1 MDGENV
7 LVTGANGHI
16 GFALSKALVE
26 RGYNVRASVRDKTDP
41 NLVSHLSS
49 LDVEIVE
56 LDLMQPETIEAAMNG
71 IEGLFQVA
79 AVYKSWARD
88 PEEEIIN
95 PSIIGGINALK
106 AARNANVK
114 KVIFTSS
121 TAAVGRSGPGGRA
134 LTEADWNSASKHP
147 YSYAKTEAER
157 RACNLVALL
166 GFFILG
172 MLLAGMAF
180 KMQQGEITGDEEM
193 NERDRQR
200 LESVERRMEGLA
212 EREELLEVSAYD
224 ASRAATKLEEHIS
237 AFNEVL
243 VRAQEIAAEEKLQEL
258 EAAEAARE
266 KEEQQVQLDLE
277 DPDIE
282 MVAER
287 FHDSLGRL
295 VKARDELSKIEEQL
309 AHILKMER
317 DEQLEKL
324 TSMTEDYE
332 STKRKIDA
340 LQSTKE
346 ARDAA
351 AEESSIMNMLSAA
364 ASGAGATDFG
374 GFEDFG
380 DSDEYEVEIY
390 EDEDGSFY
398 YIDPD
403 TGEETPCDE
412 DGNAL

>member
-157 RACNLVALL
+157 RAWDYAKAVDMNVVVINPTAVIGPYFHRHTPSTLLFDKILKGELKSLPPQTFGYVDVRDVALGHIL
-166 GFFILG
+166 AYENENAEGRHILCTQCVNGFELMDLIE
-172 MLLAGMAF
+172 
-180 KMQQGEITGDEEM
+180 EIDPELKVPRKIEPM
-193 NERDRQR
+193 WKIRLFAR
-200 LESVERRMEGLA
+200 LEATRAIFGHTPRITPQTVKEYMGKITN
-212 EREELLEVSAYD
+212 YD
-224 ASRAATKLEEHIS
+224 SS
-237 AFNEVL
+237 
-243 VRAQEIAAEEKLQEL
+243 
-258 EAAEAARE
+258 
-266 KEEQQVQLDLE
+266 
-277 DPDIE
+277 
-282 MVAER
+282 
-287 FHDSLGRL
+287 
-295 VKARDELSKIEEQL
+295 KARGVLGWNPMDLKDSIRDTINWIRQNLS
-309 AHILKMER
+309 
-317 DEQLEKL
+317 
-324 TSMTEDYE
+324 
-332 STKRKIDA
+332 
-340 LQSTKE
+340 
-346 ARDAA
+346 
-351 AEESSIMNMLSAA
+351 
-364 ASGAGATDFG
+364 
-374 GFEDFG
+374 
-380 DSDEYEVEIY
+380 
-390 EDEDGSFY
+390 
-398 YIDPD
+398 
-403 TGEETPCDE
+403 
-412 DGNAL
+412 

>member
-71 IEGLFQVA
+71 IKGLFQVA

-157 RACNLVALL
+157 RAW
-166 GFFILG
+166 
-172 MLLAGMAF
+172 
-180 KMQQGEITGDEEM
+180 
-193 NERDRQR
+193 
-200 LESVERRMEGLA
+200 
-212 EREELLEVSAYD
+212 
-224 ASRAATKLEEHIS
+224 
-237 AFNEVL
+237 
-243 VRAQEIAAEEKLQEL
+243 
-258 EAAEAARE
+258 
-266 KEEQQVQLDLE
+266 
-277 DPDIE
+277 
-282 MVAER
+282 
-287 FHDSLGRL
+287 
-295 VKARDELSKIEEQL
+295 
-309 AHILKMER
+309 
-317 DEQLEKL
+317 
-324 TSMTEDYE
+324 DYE
-332 STKRKIDA
+332 
-340 LQSTKE
+340 
-346 ARDAA
+346 
-351 AEESSIMNMLSAA
+351 
-364 ASGAGATDFG
+364 
-374 GFEDFG
+374 
-380 DSDEYEVEIY
+380 
-390 EDEDGSFY
+390 
-398 YIDPD
+398 
-403 TGEETPCDE
+403 
-412 DGNAL
+412 